1 MINSVNSLPMVNNVG
16 MPNGLNTNPIQ
27 QNQANVPINNNA
39 TLNGMNALASYNT
52 PAISKPTAKN
62 VQPLLPTILQ
72 PEAIKV
78 IKGERIYNSM
88 GELDTIIDKTEKGTV
103 VYKMDIQAPNDAI
116 SKIETYDES
125 GHLIQTQENMN
136 TIEEG
141 KLPKLS
147 FIELVK
153 YSPGTGKELSKTVYE
168 NGKPTVSID
177 NVYEP
182 NGVVKEYVVNF
193 ENNTSSITE
202 TYENQ
207 NIGRKIDFDK
217 NGNITSIVTKN
228 NNQHSKEHLQFLNGV
243 LASRTVKTKT
253 PIPNATGKNPMN
265 DKDLTPAQPYILGYN
280 PKQVQGEKT
289 YYSNGALESISTL
302 TENGG
307 MVLHRFNVNG
317 DLVAILDQQDIN
329 NAKTI
334 TFSPDNQM
342 ISESLA
348 DGSEKLTV
356 NFDDGS
362 KEVTVMNYKNGF
374 EKNVKYSKEGLPVT
388 YFERSEG
395 QNEVFMEFDK
405 QGNII
410 NIL

>member
-27 QNQANVPINNNA
+27 QNQANVPINNNT

-72 PEAIKV
+72 PQAIKV

-153 YSPGTGKELSKTVYE
+153 YSPETGKELSKTVYE